1 MLKHSL
7 KLTAL
12 AAATSLLLSA
22 CGGSDN
28 DHGAS
33 PFVPKTVQGVAVDF
47 YVGGATISLDDCD
60 GVTTETNDE
69 GKFNFTTTRACN
81 ESAMTVTGGTDLV
94 TGLPFTGTL
103 KIKKTNLQNWSSRN
117 LLVASP
123 LTTLEYYVSSAQEL
137 QTILDNLGIKN
148 ANASNLSTFNPV
160 SSGTAQEMAS
170 IFVLQQLITQIEDSL
185 QALPNSEGNAA
196 LSLEEATTLAVN
208 AITQTL
214 KTPNQSLF
222 DSTGAISPTQ
232 LSAVLEAAVN
242 IANEKLEEKGEK
254 IRVPEQLA
262 GQVQGNIQNLSDVV
276 ATVLTTGGSANDLV
290 NAIED
295 NAGVLEQIQDI
306 VKTPFINSFSLASYS
321 LEQIKN
327 STAAAPLLVNRT
339 DINNT
344 ARITFAM
351 VNTTTNVNESA
362 EVGFKVVANR
372 NALEETLDVYLDK
385 LNIVFNED
393 GLIQSAT
400 IPAGATFKI
409 ASSLGSI
416 TNGTFEAASDISIA
430 SNGSISLYDM
440 VQQNSTLASYYDQY
454 FNLLRAEDKITVTAV
469 VAPRM
474 YVIDPKLGLNS
485 GSVTVGDTSLNG
497 FALTGH
503 FKLN

>member
-22 CGGSDN
+22 CGGSSS
-28 DHGAS
+28 GGGS
-33 PFVPKTVQGVAVDF
+33 TPFTPKSVQGVAVDF
-47 YVGGATISLDDCD
+47 YVGGATVSFDDCD
-60 GVTTETNDE
+60 GVTTETDAD
-69 GKFNFTTTRACN
+69 GKFNYTTTQACN
-81 ESAMTVTGGTDLV
+81 ESALTVTGGTDLV

-103 KIKKTNLQNWSSRN
+103 KVKKTKLQNLGSSTV
-117 LLVASP
+117 LVASP

-137 QTILDNLGIKN
+137 NTILANLGITN
-148 ANASNLSTFNPV
+148 INASNLSTFDPV

-196 LSLEEATTLAVN
+196 LSLEEATALAIN
-208 AITQTL
+208 AVIETL

-242 IANEKLEEKGEK
+242 TANEKLEEKGAE

-276 ATVLTTGGSANDLV
+276 ATVLTTGGSAKDLV
-290 NAIED
+290 NAIE
-295 NAGVLEQIQDI
+295 NNEGILEQIQDI
-306 VKTPFINSFSLASYS
+306 VKTPLINSFSLASYS

-351 VNTTTNVNESA
+351 ANTTTNVNESV

-385 LNIVFNED
+385 LNIVFNAD
-393 GLIQSAT
+393 GSIQSAT

-440 VQQNSTLASYYDQY
+440 VQQNSTLANYYDQY

-474 YVIDPKLGLNS
+474 YVIDPELGLNS
-485 GSVTVGDTSLNG
+485 GSVTVADTSLNG

>member
-196 LSLEEATTLAVN
+196 LNLEEATALAVN

-242 IANEKLEEKGEK
+242 TANEKLEEKGEE

-262 GQVQGNIQNLSDVV
+262 VQVQGNIQTLSDVV

-290 NAIED
+290 NAIE
-295 NAGVLEQIQDI
+295 NNEGILEQIQDI
-306 VKTPFINSFSLASYS
+306 VKTPLINSFSLASYS

-351 VNTTTNVNESA
+351 VNTTTNVNEST

-440 VQQNSTLASYYDQY
+440 VQQNSTLANYYDQY

-485 GSVTVGDTSLNG
+485 GSVTVADTSLNG

>member
-222 DSTGAISPTQ
+222 DSNGAISPTQ

>member
-242 IANEKLEEKGEK
+242 IANEKLEEKGEE

-290 NAIED
+290 NALED
-295 NAGVLEQIQDI
+295 NEGVLEQIQDI

-327 STAAAPLLVNRT
+327 STAAAPLLINRT

-440 VQQNSTLASYYDQY
+440 VQQNSTLANYYDQY

-474 YVIDPKLGLNS
+474 YVIDPELGLNS

>member
-33 PFVPKTVQGVAVDF
+33 PFVPNTVQGVAVDF

-60 GVTTETNDE
+60 GLTTETNDE

-242 IANEKLEEKGEK
+242 IANEKLEEKGEE

-290 NAIED
+290 NAIE
-295 NAGVLEQIQDI
+295 NNEGILEQIQDI
-306 VKTPFINSFSLASYS
+306 V
-321 LEQIKN
+321 
-327 STAAAPLLVNRT
+327 AAAPLLINRT

-440 VQQNSTLASYYDQY
+440 VQQNSTLANYYNQY

>member
-242 IANEKLEEKGEK
+242 IANEKLEEKGEE

-290 NAIED
+290 NALED
-295 NAGVLEQIQDI
+295 NEGVLEQIQDI

-327 STAAAPLLVNRT
+327 STAAAPLLINRT

-385 LNIVFNED
+385 LNIVFNAD
-393 GLIQSAT
+393 GSIQSAT

-440 VQQNSTLASYYDQY
+440 VQQNSTLANYYDQY

>member
-1 MLKHSL
+1 M
-7 KLTAL
+7 
-12 AAATSLLLSA
+12 
-22 CGGSDN
+22 
-28 DHGAS
+28 
-33 PFVPKTVQGVAVDF
+33 
-47 YVGGATISLDDCD
+47 
-60 GVTTETNDE
+60 
-69 GKFNFTTTRACN
+69 
-81 ESAMTVTGGTDLV
+81 
-94 TGLPFTGTL
+94 
-103 KIKKTNLQNWSSRN
+103 
-117 LLVASP
+117 
-123 LTTLEYYVSSAQEL
+123 
-137 QTILDNLGIKN
+137 
-148 ANASNLSTFNPV
+148 
-160 SSGTAQEMAS
+160 
-170 IFVLQQLITQIEDSL
+170 
-185 QALPNSEGNAA
+185 
-196 LSLEEATTLAVN
+196 
-208 AITQTL
+208 
-214 KTPNQSLF
+214 
-222 DSTGAISPTQ
+222 
-232 LSAVLEAAVN
+232 
-242 IANEKLEEKGEK
+242 
-254 IRVPEQLA
+254 
-262 GQVQGNIQNLSDVV
+262 
-276 ATVLTTGGSANDLV
+276 

-503 FKLN
+503 FKFN

>member
-12 AAATSLLLSA
+12 AAATSLLLSG
-22 CGGSDN
+22 CGGSSS
-28 DHGAS
+28 GGGS
-33 PFVPKTVQGVAVDF
+33 TPFTPKSVQGVAVDF
-47 YVGGATISLDDCD
+47 YVGGATVSFDHCD
-60 GVTTETNDE
+60 GVTTETDAD
-69 GKFNFTTTRACN
+69 GKFNYTTTQACN
-81 ESAMTVTGGTDLV
+81 ESALTVTGGTDLV

-103 KIKKTNLQNWSSRN
+103 KVKKTKLQDLSSSTV
-117 LLVASP
+117 LVASP

-137 QTILDNLGIKN
+137 NTILANLGITN
-148 ANASNLSTFNPV
+148 INASNLSTFDPV

-196 LSLEEATTLAVN
+196 LSLEEATALAIN
-208 AITQTL
+208 AVIETL
-214 KTPNQSLF
+214 KTPNQPLF

-242 IANEKLEEKGEK
+242 TANEKLEEKGAE

-262 GQVQGNIQNLSDVV
+262 VQVQGNIQTLSDVV

-290 NAIED
+290 NAIE
-295 NAGVLEQIQDI
+295 NNEGLLEQIQDI
-306 VKTPFINSFSLASYS
+306 VKTPLINSFFLASYS

-344 ARITFAM
+344 VRITFAM
-351 VNTTTNVNESA
+351 ANTTTNVNESA

-372 NALEETLDVYLDK
+372 NALKETLDVYLDK
-385 LNIVFNED
+385 LNIVFNTD
-393 GLIQSAT
+393 GSIQSAT

-416 TNGTFEAASDISIA
+416 TNGTFEADSDISIA

-440 VQQNSTLASYYDQY
+440 VQQHSTLANYYNQY
-454 FNLLRAEDKITVTAV
+454 FNLLRAEDKITVTTV

-474 YVIDPKLGLNS
+474 YVIDPELGLNS
-485 GSVTVGDTSLNG
+485 GSVTVDNTSLNG

>member
-1 MLKHSL
+1 MLKHSI

-22 CGGSDN
+22 CGGSSS
-28 DHGAS
+28 GGGS
-33 PFVPKTVQGVAVDF
+33 TPFTPKSVQGVAVDF
-47 YVGGATISLDDCD
+47 YVGGATVSFDDCD
-60 GVTTETNDE
+60 GVTAETDAD
-69 GKFNFTTTRACN
+69 GKFNYTTTQACN
-81 ESAMTVTGGTDLV
+81 ESALTVTGGTDLV

-103 KIKKTNLQNWSSRN
+103 KVKKTKLQDLGSSTV
-117 LLVASP
+117 LVASP

-137 QTILDNLGIKN
+137 NTILANLGITN
-148 ANASNLSTFNPV
+148 INASNLSTFDPV

-196 LSLEEATTLAVN
+196 LSLEEATALAIN
-208 AITQTL
+208 AVIETL
-214 KTPNQSLF
+214 KTPNQPLF
-222 DSTGAISPTQ
+222 DSTGTISPTQ

-242 IANEKLEEKGEK
+242 TANEKLEEKGAE
-254 IRVPEQLA
+254 IQVPEQLA
-262 GQVQGNIQNLSDVV
+262 VQVQGNIQTLSDLV
-276 ATVLTTGGSANDLV
+276 ATVLTTGESANDLV
-290 NAIED
+290 NAIE
-295 NAGVLEQIQDI
+295 NNEGLLEQIQDI
-306 VKTPFINSFSLASYS
+306 VKTPLINSFSLASYS

-351 VNTTTNVNESA
+351 ANTTTNVNESA

-385 LNIVFNED
+385 LNIVFNTD
-393 GLIQSAT
+393 GSIQSAT

-440 VQQNSTLASYYDQY
+440 VQQNSTLATYYNQY
-454 FNLLRAEDKITVTAV
+454 FNLLRAEDKITVTTV

-474 YVIDPKLGLNS
+474 YVIDPELGLNS
-485 GSVTVGDTSLNG
+485 GSVTVANTSLNG

>member
-196 LSLEEATTLAVN
+196 LNLEEATALAVN

-242 IANEKLEEKGEK
+242 TANEKLEEKGEE

-262 GQVQGNIQNLSDVV
+262 VQVQGNIQTLSDVV

-290 NAIED
+290 NAIE
-295 NAGVLEQIQDI
+295 NNEGILEQIQDI
-306 VKTPFINSFSLASYS
+306 VKTPLINSFSLASYS

-327 STAAAPLLVNRT
+327 STAAAPLLVNRI

-351 VNTTTNVNESA
+351 ANTTTNVNESA

-385 LNIVFNED
+385 LNIVFNAD
-393 GLIQSAT
+393 GSIQSAT

-440 VQQNSTLASYYDQY
+440 VQQNSTLANYYSQY

-469 VAPRM
+469 VVPRM
-474 YVIDPKLGLNS
+474 YVIDPELGLNS
-485 GSVTVGDTSLNG
+485 GSVTVADTSLNG

>member
-12 AAATSLLLSA
+12 AAATSLLLSG
-22 CGGSDN
+22 CGGSSS
-28 DHGAS
+28 GGGS
-33 PFVPKTVQGVAVDF
+33 TPFTPKSVQGVAVDF
-47 YVGGATISLDDCD
+47 YVGGATVSFDDCD
-60 GVTTETNDE
+60 GVTTETDAD
-69 GKFNFTTTRACN
+69 GKFNYTTTQACN
-81 ESAMTVTGGTDLV
+81 ESALTVTGGTDLV

-103 KIKKTNLQNWSSRN
+103 KVKKTKLQDLGSSTV
-117 LLVASP
+117 LVASP

-137 QTILDNLGIKN
+137 NTILANLGITN
-148 ANASNLSTFNPV
+148 INSSNLSTFDPV

-196 LSLEEATTLAVN
+196 LSLEEATALAIN
-208 AITQTL
+208 AVIETL
-214 KTPNQSLF
+214 KTPNQPLF

-242 IANEKLEEKGEK
+242 TANEKLEEKGAE

-262 GQVQGNIQNLSDVV
+262 VQVQGNIQTLSDEV
-276 ATVLTTGGSANDLV
+276 ATVLTTAESANDLV
-290 NAIED
+290 NAIE
-295 NAGVLEQIQDI
+295 NNEELLELIQDI
-306 VKTPFINSFSLASYS
+306 VKTPLINSFSLASYS

-351 VNTTTNVNESA
+351 ANTTTNVNESA

-385 LNIVFNED
+385 LNIVFNID
-393 GLIQSAT
+393 GSIQSAT

-416 TNGTFEAASDISIA
+416 TKGTFEVASDISIA

-440 VQQNSTLASYYDQY
+440 VQQNSTLATYYNQY
-454 FNLLRAEDKITVTAV
+454 FNLLRAEDKITVTTV

-474 YVIDPKLGLNS
+474 YVIDPELGLNS
-485 GSVTVGDTSLNG
+485 GSVTVDNTSLNG

>member
-242 IANEKLEEKGEK
+242 IANEKLEEKGEE

-290 NAIED
+290 NALED
-295 NAGVLEQIQDI
+295 NEGVLEQIQDI

-327 STAAAPLLVNRT
+327 STAAAPLLINRT

-362 EVGFKVVANR
+362 EVGFKLVANR

-440 VQQNSTLASYYDQY
+440 VQQNSTLANYYDQY

>member
-28 DHGAS
+28 DHDAS

-242 IANEKLEEKGEK
+242 IANEKLEEKGEE

-295 NAGVLEQIQDI
+295 NEGVLEQIQDI

-327 STAAAPLLVNRT
+327 STAAAPLLINRT

-440 VQQNSTLASYYDQY
+440 VQQNSTLANYYNQY

-474 YVIDPKLGLNS
+474 YVIDPELGLNS
-485 GSVTVGDTSLNG
+485 GSVTVADTSLNG

>member
-60 GVTTETNDE
+60 GLTTETNDE

-242 IANEKLEEKGEK
+242 IANEKLEEKGEE

-290 NAIED
+290 NALED
-295 NAGVLEQIQDI
+295 NEGVLEQIQDI

-327 STAAAPLLVNRT
+327 STAAAPLLINRT

-440 VQQNSTLASYYDQY
+440 VQQNSTLANYYDQY

-474 YVIDPKLGLNS
+474 YVIDPELGLNS

>member
-22 CGGSDN
+22 CGGSSS
-28 DHGAS
+28 GGGS
-33 PFVPKTVQGVAVDF
+33 TPFTPKSVQGVAVDF
-47 YVGGATISLDDCD
+47 YVGGATVSFDDCD
-60 GVTTETNDE
+60 GVTTETDAD
-69 GKFNFTTTRACN
+69 GKFNYTTTQACN
-81 ESAMTVTGGTDLV
+81 ESALTVTGGTDLV

-103 KIKKTNLQNWSSRN
+103 KVKKTKLQNLGSSTV
-117 LLVASP
+117 LVASP

-137 QTILDNLGIKN
+137 NTILANLGITN
-148 ANASNLSTFNPV
+148 INASNPSTFDPV

-196 LSLEEATTLAVN
+196 LSLEEATALAIN
-208 AITQTL
+208 AVIETL
-214 KTPNQSLF
+214 KTPNEPLF

-242 IANEKLEEKGEK
+242 TANEKLEEKGAE
-254 IRVPEQLA
+254 IQVPEQLA
-262 GQVQGNIQNLSDVV
+262 VQVQGNIQTLSDLV
-276 ATVLTTGGSANDLV
+276 ATVLTTGESANDLV
-290 NAIED
+290 NAIE
-295 NAGVLEQIQDI
+295 NNEGLLEQIQDI
-306 VKTPFINSFSLASYS
+306 VKTPIINSFSLASYS

-351 VNTTTNVNESA
+351 ANTTTNVNESA

-385 LNIVFNED
+385 LNIVFNTD
-393 GLIQSAT
+393 GSIQSAT

-440 VQQNSTLASYYDQY
+440 VQQNSTLANYYNQY
-454 FNLLRAEDKITVTAV
+454 FNLLRAEDKITVTTV

-474 YVIDPKLGLNS
+474 YVIDPELGLNS
-485 GSVTVGDTSLNG
+485 GSVTIANTSLNG

>member
-60 GVTTETNDE
+60 GLTTETNDE

-242 IANEKLEEKGEK
+242 IANEKLEEKGEE

-262 GQVQGNIQNLSDVV
+262 GQVQGNIQTLSDVV

-290 NAIED
+290 NALED
-295 NAGVLEQIQDI
+295 NEGVLEQIQDI

-327 STAAAPLLVNRT
+327 STAAAPLLINRT

-440 VQQNSTLASYYDQY
+440 VQQNSTLANYYDQY

-474 YVIDPKLGLNS
+474 YVIDPELGLNS